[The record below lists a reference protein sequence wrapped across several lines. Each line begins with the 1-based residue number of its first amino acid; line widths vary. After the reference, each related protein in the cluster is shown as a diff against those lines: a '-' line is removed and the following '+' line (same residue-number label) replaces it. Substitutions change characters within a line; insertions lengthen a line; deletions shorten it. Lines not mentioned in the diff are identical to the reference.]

1 MYPCIIVYVMP
12 KSVIIMPSLQRRLK
26 ELGENIHLARL
37 RRRLPA
43 TRVAERAGLSRQTL
57 SAIEHGDPSVTIG
70 AYASVLL
77 VLGLDADLL
86 LVAADDILGRKLQEA
101 GLTVKKR
108 APRRPRSASAPPDPT
123 QSRPANS
130 TDGAGNEE

>member
-1 MYPCIIVYVMP
+1 MP
-12 KSVIIMPSLQRRLK
+12 KSVTIMPSLQRRLK

-77 VLGLDADLL
+77 VLGFDADLL
-86 LVAADDILGRKLQEA
+86 LVAADDVLGRKLQEA

-108 APRRPRSASAPPDPT
+108 APRRPRSALASSDSAE
-123 QSRPANS
+123 SRPADP
-130 TDGAGNEE
+130 TDGPGDKE

>member
-1 MYPCIIVYVMP
+1 MYPCIIAYVMP
-12 KSVIIMPSLQRRLK
+12 KSVTIMPSLQRRLK

-77 VLGLDADLL
+77 VLGFDADLL
-86 LVAADDILGRKLQEA
+86 LVAADDVLGRKLQEA

-108 APRRPRSASAPPDPT
+108 APRRPRSASASSDPAE
-123 QSRPANS
+123 SRPADP
-130 TDGAGNEE
+130 TDGPGDKE

>member
-1 MYPCIIVYVMP
+1 MP

-77 VLGLDADLL
+77 VLGLDADLM
-86 LVAADDILGRKLQEA
+86 LVAADDVLGRKLQEA

-108 APRRPRSASAPPDPT
+108 APRRPQSASASSDPT
-123 QSRPANS
+123 HPRPADS
-130 TDGAGNEE
+130 TDGPGDKE

>member
-1 MYPCIIVYVMP
+1 MPKPIIV
-12 KSVIIMPSLQRRLK
+12 IPSLQRRLK
-26 ELGENIHLARL
+26 ELGENVHLARL

-77 VLGLDADLL
+77 ALGLDADLS
-86 LVAADDILGRKLQEA
+86 LVASDDVLGRKLQDA
-101 GLTVKKR
+101 DLTVRKR
-108 APRRPRSASAPPDPT
+108 APRRPKSAPPVLGPA
-123 QSRPANS
+123 QSRMGNTA
-130 TDGAGNEE
+130 DGSGEGE